1 MSTNSLEIFKQLF
14 LKIPNDIKDIFSNA
28 SNFVEDKDRAI
39 AEYLAIEYSELI
51 WLIRVLH
58 IKYDKQFELNSHRQ
72 QHIVDNIARSIT
84 LTVDETGTLD
94 YGQKEQNNLVL
105 NTLETHLLTLQ
116 DALLKDPQTQDDII
130 SLEGSNPDMDLIYQ
144 NNTTFLDITPQLVHS
159 PTNKKELNY
168 NKQLSSSNAR
178 TDNNT
183 NNAQLLN
190 MSFSNQQ
197 TNNLDHATVTQNLD
211 HIPISNANNAID
223 VAQIVDQ

>member
-1 MSTNSLEIFKQLF
+1 
-14 LKIPNDIKDIFSNA
+14 
-28 SNFVEDKDRAI
+28 
-39 AEYLAIEYSELI
+39 
-51 WLIRVLH
+51 
-58 IKYDKQFELNSHRQ
+58 
-72 QHIVDNIARSIT
+72 
-84 LTVDETGTLD
+84 
-94 YGQKEQNNLVL
+94 
-105 NTLETHLLTLQ
+105 
-116 DALLKDPQTQDDII
+116 
-130 SLEGSNPDMDLIYQ
+130 MDLVYQ
-144 NNTTFLDITPQLVHS
+144 SNTTFLDITPQLVHS

-223 VAQIVDQ
+223 VAQIVDQVVASRGD